1 MSQTVVAALV
11 GFIQA
16 RLLDPDQHQPVDERT
31 PLLELGVLDSLKV
44 AMLLNFIRTELGVEI
59 PQAQFS
65 ATTFR
70 DACSIAAVVAAAR
83 TGTDR

>member
-1 MSQTVVAALV
+1 MSETVEAALV
-11 GFIQA
+11 GFIQT
-16 RLLDPDQHQPVDERT
+16 RLLGPDQHQPVDERT

-44 AMLLNFIRTELGVEI
+44 AMLLNFIRTELGADI
-59 PQAQFS
+59 PQARFS

-70 DACSIAAVVAAAR
+70 DVYSIAAVVAAVR